1 MYYDV
6 KFHLKYSIWTILLSV
21 VISMML
27 ATILEHPIINTVL
40 ITMVVF
46 VFFFNTLFFK
56 GLLRR
61 FRFKFIIY
69 ILISP
74 LVAAIGFISLPFL
87 ILFDLYILI
96 SNKNRYITMFKGN
109 LEYASPPI
117 SSQFDDKDLR
127 KRIEVFQSRMNDSS
141 MIMVS
146 ILLLG
151 IMAIVV
157 SFHKYSL
164 AIIVLSILIEF
175 ILYIALVT
183 SFGRKLKSQTEKFL
197 DILLVDKDGATIYR
211 LFRLLVEKYNN
222 NQFLIGSYI
231 LFASEQQ
238 DWEEVSRLLTTYKK
252 YSSTMNYKIAYL
264 KLSILNSDEKQIK
277 VLLRD
282 IDMELIRRISVSTS
296 RKDYVLLKQEVSW
309 LEANDYQKKLE
320 IAEEMNKTTSNAF
333 EEIESLYYLAK
344 SYDLLE
350 DYVNAKVLYQRV
362 IDDGNTL
369 GVVHLAKQGINDIE
383 KSQD

>member
-1 MYYDV
+1 
-6 KFHLKYSIWTILLSV
+6 
-21 VISMML
+21 
-27 ATILEHPIINTVL
+27 
-40 ITMVVF
+40 
-46 VFFFNTLFFK
+46 
-56 GLLRR
+56 
-61 FRFKFIIY
+61 
-69 ILISP
+69 
-74 LVAAIGFISLPFL
+74 
-87 ILFDLYILI
+87 
-96 SNKNRYITMFKGN
+96 MFKGN

-264 KLSILNSDEKQIK
+264 KLSILNNDEKQIK

-362 IDDGNTL
+362 IDAGNTL
-369 GVVHLAKQGINDIE
+369 GVVQLAKQGINDIE
-383 KSQD
+383 KSQDN